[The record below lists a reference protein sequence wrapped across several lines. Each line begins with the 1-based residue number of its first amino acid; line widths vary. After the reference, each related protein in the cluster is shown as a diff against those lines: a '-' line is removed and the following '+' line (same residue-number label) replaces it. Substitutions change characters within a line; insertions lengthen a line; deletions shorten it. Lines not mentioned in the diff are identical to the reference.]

1 MNPAK
6 TTHGAPQGSLSA
18 EQPALGDDLELSEC
32 EELTEEFCE
41 ATIVRLDSSALEAL
55 FQKARA

>member
-1 MNPAK
+1 VDPVK
-6 TTHGAPQGSLSA
+6 TIHGASHGWQTA
-18 EQPALGDDLELSEC
+18 EQPALGDDPELLDSDELL
-32 EELTEEFCE
+32 EELCE